1 MSKQNRM
8 KNKEHETKLKSME
21 YNIDFMPHRT
31 KLKVDGN
38 RSFLSRNSHP
48 LHTKTYATKQLL
60 EIPLWIFL
68 RSLITLLATKK
79 FFQIFKNRVEVNVK
93 VKALIF
99 YILPQHTNMAALKL
113 CCPDRV
119 SKKLKNDTKITFLA
133 MIRAEI
139 QATRGTRSSWS
150 GQTFMT
156 RISESTWPKFLKNR
170 VFTYL
175 IGYNKGTK
183 FRENPSRSC
192 QFSL

>member
-1 MSKQNRM
+1 LTSY
-8 KNKEHETKLKSME
+8 T
-21 YNIDFMPHRT
+21 IPA
-31 KLKVDGN
+31 VDP
-38 RSFLSRNSHP
+38 FLSRNSHP
-48 LHTKTYATKQLL
+48 LNTKTYAAKKLL

-68 RSLITLLATKK
+68 RSLITLLATNRI
-79 FFQIFKNRVEVNVK
+79 FFRFLKNRVEVK

-99 YILPQHTNMAALKL
+99 YISPQQTNMAALKL

-119 SKKLKNDTKITFLA
+119 IKKLKNDTKITFLA

-139 QATRGTRSSWS
+139 QAIKGTWSSGS

-156 RISESTWPKFLKNR
+156 HISESTWPKIKKFR

-175 IGYNKGTK
+175 IGYNKCTK

>member
-1 MSKQNRM
+1 
-8 KNKEHETKLKSME
+8 ME
-21 YNIDFMPHRT
+21 YNIDFISHRT

-48 LHTKTYATKQLL
+48 LHTKSYAAKKLL

-68 RSLITLLATKK
+68 RSLITLLATNRI
-79 FFQIFKNRVEVNVK
+79 FFRFLKNRVEVKVK
-93 VKALIF
+93 VKALTF
-99 YILPQHTNMAALKL
+99 YILPQQTNMAALKL
-113 CCPDRV
+113 CCPDRT
-119 SKKLKNDTKITFLA
+119 SKKLTNDTKITFLA

-139 QATRGTRSSWS
+139 QAIYGTRSSGS

-156 RISESTWPKFLKNR
+156 RISESTWPKIKKFR
-170 VFTYL
+170 VFSYL
-175 IGYNKGTK
+175 IGYNKCTK